1 MNYKTW
7 LDKTVTGKLSK
18 NRKNFVKNAAK
29 EDLTLPVLDSLIN
42 EGYEVVQWDAGNSTH
57 SKCLDL
63 HGQQWPLVD
72 FISGLSYSA
81 PMAEKSHPNDA
92 NCKLIV
98 SGVEVPTV
106 SVDYSGNVE
115 QYV

>member
-1 MNYKTW
+1 MRYQTW
-7 LDKTVTGKLSK
+7 LDKTVTGELSD
-18 NRKNFVKNAAK
+18 NRKNFVKNAAR

-42 EGYEVVQWDAGNSTH
+42 EGYEVVQWDAGSSTH

-63 HGQQWPLVD
+63 HGQQWPLAD
-72 FISGLSYSA
+72 FVSGLSHSA
-81 PMAEKSHPNDA
+81 PMAEKSHPNDE

-106 SVDYSGNVE
+106 SVDYFGNVE
-115 QYV
+115 EHV